1 MSKIRDF
8 CNADLPGLARVW
20 SDHWSQV
27 DIPPPISAS
36 IIERA
41 LLSRSFFEPNHLLV
55 AEQDSRV
62 EAWCQWNRTD
72 PCGPAEES
80 HETVVLSAICFSQ
93 AGLESCDDL
102 LTAAETDVR
111 ASGHTTI
118 TVGPLRDDR
127 FGYVGLPPIGH
138 GIGIPE
144 TDVRVAS
151 LLTRH
156 GYSPQGSYSRLVVPT
171 APYRAPVNREMMQL
185 RRTTRTETC
194 SVMPNGGR
202 QAAAMSHLDIENHIL
217 VNHRSGEHLASLRL
231 WLSDPDS
238 QVMSCSE
245 AILDLTPI
253 DSAGCLTAAESFL
266 IAAVIRTLANRCIF
280 QVETAVDSEDQALVG
295 QLEALSFRCT
305 QRGRRWR
312 KELT

>member
-27 DIPPPISAS
+27 DVPPPISAS

-55 AEQDSRV
+55 AEYDSRV
-62 EAWCQWNRTD
+62 EAWCQWNPNED
-72 PCGPAEES
+72 DAADQSQEN
-80 HETVVLSAICFSQ
+80 VVLSAICFSQ
-93 AGLESCDDL
+93 AGLDSCDDL
-102 LTAAETDVR
+102 LTAAEQDVR
-111 ASGHTTI
+111 SSGHSAI
-118 TVGPLRDDR
+118 TVGPLRDDH

-138 GIGIPE
+138 GIGVPE

-156 GYSPQGSYSRLVVPT
+156 GYSPDGSYSRMVVPT

-185 RRTTRTETC
+185 RRTTRTET
-194 SVMPNGGR
+194 SPIMPSGGR
-202 QAAAMSHLDIENHIL
+202 HAAAMSHLDIENHVL
-217 VNHRSGEHLASLRL
+217 VNHRSGECLASLRL

-245 AILDLTPI
+245 AILDLTPS
-253 DSAGCLTAAESFL
+253 DSAGRLTAAESFL
-266 IAAVIRTLANRCIF
+266 IAAVIRTLANRCVF
-280 QVETAVDSEDQALVG
+280 QVETAVDSEDQTLIE